1 MEVLIMKK
9 TALVLFL
16 TVFLITGISAAS
28 FAQVPGYWDIKG
40 AIDFGGEADI
50 DGLGNKDVDTGFTLV
65 GEYKVPYTGQW
76 TFGGGIR
83 YQLDREIDNTSA
95 DISFVPFYALAHY
108 NMTNSPYYF
117 LGHLG
122 YNTFDMDNT
131 SDTSGGMYYALGA
144 GMDLGSNMSAELM
157 YSENNG
163 EAEGYNGNN
172 IDVEYSKI
180 TVSLGYQ
187 F

>member
-1 MEVLIMKK
+1 MNRKI
-9 TALVLFL
+9 LVLL
-16 TVFLITGISAAS
+16 LAAVLVLSLSSAS
-28 FAQVPGYWDIKG
+28 LAQVPGYWDIKG
-40 AIDFGGEADI
+40 AFDFGGDVDI
-50 DGLGNKDVDTGFTLV
+50 DGKTTDGDVDTGFTLV
-65 GEYKVPYTGQW
+65 GEYKVPYTSQW
-76 TFGGGIR
+76 TFGGGVR
-83 YQLDREIDNTSA
+83 YQIDREIDDSGD
-95 DISFVPFYALAHY
+95 DINFVPFYALAHY
-108 NMTNSPYYF
+108 NMQNSPYYF

-144 GMDLGSNMSAELM
+144 GMDLGTNMSAEVM

-163 EAEGYNGNN
+163 EMDNGYGTDQ
-172 IDVEYSKI
+172 DVEYSKI